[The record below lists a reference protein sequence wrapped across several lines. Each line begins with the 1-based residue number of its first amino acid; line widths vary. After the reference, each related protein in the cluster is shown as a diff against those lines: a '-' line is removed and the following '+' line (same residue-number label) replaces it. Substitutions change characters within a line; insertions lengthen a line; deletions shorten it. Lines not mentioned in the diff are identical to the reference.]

1 MKQTFLCI
9 NHRINKG
16 VDLNVD
22 SAFLLFLFVSEDVVG
37 VSAGHDVSF
46 LLIVVPIIIIIAI
59 GMRLN

>member
-1 MKQTFLCI
+1 
-9 NHRINKG
+9 
-16 VDLNVD
+16 LNVD